1 MLCNNLSDLVTISLS
16 TYDDIVAPSLL
27 EGTELVVVEVTT
39 SLDRYVHIAV
49 LLAAALF

>member
-16 TYDDIVAPSLL
+16 TYDIVAPSLL
-27 EGTELVVVEVTT
+27 EETELVVVEVTT

-49 LLAAALF
+49 LLATALF